1 MGIDLGVGD
10 GTPVKAAASGKVVY
24 TDWLGGYGYTMFI
37 DHGSGYM
44 TQYSHLQSFSA
55 SVGQVVNIGQTIA
68 LSGHSGIGTGPH
80 LHFGALAGTSG
91 GNIHTGS
98 YIDPHTFLGK

>member
-10 GTPVKAAASGKVVY
+10 GTTVVSAASGN
-24 TDWLGGYGYTMFI
+24 TIFI

-44 TQYSHLQSFSA
+44 TQYSHLQEFSV
-55 SVGQVVNIGQTIA
+55 SVGQTVNIGQRIA
-68 LSGHSGIGTGPH
+68 LSGHSGVGTGAH

-91 GNIHTGS
+91 GNIHTGY